1 MVIVAVLGGIFL
13 IAIIMVIVVYARQQN
28 EKKKIEELRR
38 IRVLADRGRQ
48 MQLLLDEIPPHYVS
62 SDLRMFV
69 ANQWIELLHEQ
80 EQLGCKEPRIKTELE
95 VAQNKL
101 QEIRSSN
108 QPKPEP
114 IVDLQTANGV
124 RRNLKQLNK
133 IVIGLYQE
141 RKIAQRVAQGY
152 LNEVKLGFTQT
163 LVEVFRASAN
173 KAESEGNHRI
183 AVVHYKRIMSEL
195 NRNNPNG
202 VNNQTLL
209 ECRETIAKL
218 EEIIAIQSENNND
231 NQLAEGVNVMMDN
244 QDSWKK
250 KQVYDD

>member
-1 MVIVAVLGGIFL
+1 MVIIAVLGGIFF
-13 IAIIMVIVVYARQQN
+13 IAILMVIVVYARQQN
-28 EKKKIEELRR
+28 EKKKIEVLRR
-38 IRVLADRGRQ
+38 IRMLADRGRQ
-48 MQLLLDEIPPHYVS
+48 MQLLLDEIPPQYVS
-62 SDLRMFV
+62 SDLRAFI
-69 ANQWIELLHEQ
+69 ADQWIDLLHEQ

-95 VAQNKL
+95 VAQAKL
-101 QEIRSSN
+101 KEIRSSN
-108 QPKPEP
+108 QPKSEP
-114 IVDLQTANGV
+114 VFDLKTANAV

-163 LVEVFRASAN
+163 LVEMFRASAQA
-173 KAESEGNHRI
+173 AEAEGNHRI

-195 NRNNPNG
+195 NRSNPNG
-202 VNNQTLL
+202 IHNQALL

-218 EEIIAIQSENNND
+218 EEIIAIESENND
-231 NQLAEGVNVMMDN
+231 NKLADSVDVMMED

-250 KQVYDD
+250 KQIYDD

>member
-1 MVIVAVLGGIFL
+1 MVIVVVLGVIFL
-13 IAIIMVIVVYARQQN
+13 IAIIMIMVVYARQQN
-28 EKKKIEELRR
+28 EKKKLEQLRR
-38 IRVLADRGRQ
+38 IRVLADRGHQ

-62 SDLRMFV
+62 PDLRVFI
-69 ANQWIELLHEQ
+69 AEQWIELLHEQ
-80 EQLGCKEPRIKTELE
+80 ESLGCKEPRIKTELE
-95 VAQNKL
+95 AAKNKL

-108 QPKPEP
+108 QPKPQP
-114 IVDLQTANGV
+114 VVDLQTANGV
-124 RRNLKQLNK
+124 RRSLKQLNK

-141 RKIAQRVAQGY
+141 RKIAQRIAQGY

-173 KAESEGNHRI
+173 KAEAEGNERI

-202 VNNQTLL
+202 IHNQTLL

-218 EEIIAIQSENNND
+218 EEVIAAQSENND
-231 NQLAEGVNVMMDN
+231 NQLAEGVDVMIDN

-250 KQVYDD
+250 KQLYDD